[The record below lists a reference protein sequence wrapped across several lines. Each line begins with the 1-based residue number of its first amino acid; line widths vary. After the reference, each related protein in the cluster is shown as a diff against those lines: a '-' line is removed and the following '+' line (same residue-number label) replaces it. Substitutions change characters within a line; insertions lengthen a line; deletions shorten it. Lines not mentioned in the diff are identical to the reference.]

1 MPGSYKDVNGTSPC
15 QDCAAGTFAHQQ
27 AQTVCG
33 QCAPGFYSFSGASSC
48 TSCPVNSNSSKWG
61 SNISDCACDSE
72 YEPEVEEAAQ
82 WITAV
87 TGFSSEFGKSS
98 SQILGPPDVYPNTLQ
113 SDFAWMPAPTAA
125 REEVGDLPADPH
137 HWLQLVIRHPVYVS
151 RVEIF
156 ETNAPGACV
165 KIQLLNIAGEWATV
179 WEGRANVNR
188 TEARIFAP
196 PLAPLAN
203 KTQAIRLEFNTTGWT
218 DVYQVDAVRV
228 VAEAQTGWVKSV
240 AGFSTQYRATMF
252 AAKELLGPPDTYPS
266 YGLSPTAWTHS
277 RVNRGV
283 EWLELA
289 LSRPQVVGAVHI
301 YETNAPGRCVKISL
315 KDPGGG
321 WDVVWKQ
328 QPPTPEVP
336 KVSRIFAPPLAP
348 RSYLTSLIRI
358 EANTLGLFDFY
369 QIDAVRVI
377 PRTSHWVGTSCKDSR
392 TPMDHAC
399 PSWNESTAV
408 NSSCSD
414 LQTTDC
420 SAEIQKLVGPANA
433 YPNRTVWTK
442 EGAGTVDAWTPTPY
456 TVYTDYGG
464 RGELLAWVEITL
476 DHPILVAAVSVYE
489 GHDAGALHRIRLLDP
504 QGNWDT
510 VWELRKRQPGA
521 WSSSRVL
528 TPQLSARSYK
538 TQQIRLEVNS
548 TSDYA
553 IDAVSVVEGIAPS
566 PQLPVFMCSPVFDK
580 DGDGSISQ
588 AEWEAYTRTFA
599 AADSNGDGRVLAGEY
614 QRYQITS
621 GGLWARSNFS
631 DVDRDSDGNISLV
644 EWNTCRAGFARNPA
658 GACEECAAGKYSVAG
673 ASVCTDCAAGKFS
686 AAVGA
691 TVCADCGAGT
701 YSAASA
707 ATVCTSI

>member
-1 MPGSYKDVNGTSPC
+1 
-15 QDCAAGTFAHQQ
+15 
-27 AQTVCG
+27 
-33 QCAPGFYSFSGASSC
+33 
-48 TSCPVNSNSSKWG
+48 
-61 SNISDCACDSE
+61 
-72 YEPEVEEAAQ
+72 
-82 WITAV
+82 V

-98 SQILGPPDVYPNTLQ
+98 SQILGPPDVYPNTMQ

-125 REEVGDLPADPH
+125 REEDGDLPADPH

-165 KIQLLNIAGEWATV
+165 KIQLLNIVGEWATV

-228 VAEAQTGWVKSV
+228 VAEAETGWVKSV
-240 AGFSTQYRATMF
+240 GGFSTQYHATMF
-252 AAKELLGPPDTYPS
+252 AAKEVLGPPDTYPS
-266 YGLSPTAWTHS
+266 YGPSPTAWTHS

-289 LSRPQVVGAVHI
+289 LSRAQVVGAVHI

-321 WDVVWKQ
+321 WDVVWNQ
-328 QPPTPEVP
+328 QPPAPEVP

-348 RSYLTSLIRI
+348 RSYLTSHIRI

-377 PRTSHWVGTSCKDSR
+377 PRTSHWVGTSCEDSR
-392 TPMDHAC
+392 MPMGHAC
-399 PSWNESTAV
+399 PSWNESTAL

-414 LQTTDC
+414 LQTTEWCQSNKTSCSDEQVLVPCPKTCGVC
-420 SAEIQKLVGPANA
+420 SAEIQKLVGPSNA

-442 EGAGTVDAWTPTPY
+442 EGAGTIDAWTPTPY
-456 TVYTDYGG
+456 RELFAWAAPTVQ
-464 RGELLAWVEITL
+464 LARDEEWLEITL

-489 GHDAGALHRIRLLDP
+489 GRDAGALHRIRLLDP

-510 VWELRKRQPGA
+510 VWELRKRQPRVYNNSLELGA
-521 WSSSRVL
+521 WISSRVL

-588 AEWEAYTRTFA
+588 AEWEAYMRTFA
-599 AADSNGDGRVLAGEY
+599 AADFNGDGRVPAGEY

-631 DVDRDSDGNISLV
+631 AVDLDSDGSISLV
-644 EWNTCRAGFARNPA
+644 EWNACRAGFTRNAA
-658 GACEECAAGKYSVAG
+658 GACEECATGKYKAG
-673 ASVCTDCAAGKFS
+673 PGDAACTDCEAGKFS
-686 AAVGA
+686 AAAGA
-691 TVCADCGAGT
+691 TTCDIHEGLVP
-701 YSAASA
+701 
-707 ATVCTSI
+707 